1 MVNFRKA
8 EKSALD
14 QPITAVGHDGA
25 VTFDGWWID
34 IERTGRLAK
43 ISAKVNGYESKRI
56 PLDRVEQVVWKR
68 PSMLINGYLEFVVSG
83 EPRPHGK
90 TTGAAANPNAVLVTK
105 QQATRF
111 EPLYTALLEALAH
124 IRTENPGR

>member
-1 MVNFRKA
+1 MVDRY
-8 EKSALD
+8 
-14 QPITAVGHDGA
+14 
-25 VTFDGWWID
+25 
-34 IERTGRLAK
+34 RTHRPARPK

-83 EPRPHGK
+83 EPHPHGK
-90 TTGAAANPNAVLVTK
+90 TTSAAANPNAVLVTK
-105 QQATRF
+105 QQVTRF